1 LLPPPVCLEFDT
13 VAPPFVLA
21 LCFYFAFH
29 SSFHSLF
36 LRFVLGRSRYFLQ
49 WLLYFILIFSTLIN
63 APVFFSLL
71 SFSLRLFSF
80 LSSPFLTLLFIFFLF
95 LFLFSPVL
103 AIQNEVDA
111 RVATFRLADKDAEI
125 ARLRAEVSK
134 LCESEIES
142 RLDSERKIAELSDQL
157 QLASDTNAKENMR
170 LVATLGD
177 AVRQTA
183 SVRITLER
191 TQKSAAKHQQELN
204 AYITLAMCAVN
215 IGDVEPFRDVGIEGE
230 ELERIKAD
238 PKAMTKV
245 SKSRKERE

>member
-1 LLPPPVCLEFDT
+1 MP
-13 VAPPFVLA
+13 
-21 LCFYFAFH
+21 
-29 SSFHSLF
+29 SSSSLF
-36 LRFVLGRSRYFLQ
+36 
-49 WLLYFILIFSTLIN
+49 FSS
-63 APVFFSLL
+63 PFF
-71 SFSLRLFSF
+71 FSF
-80 LSSPFLTLLFIFFLF
+80 LCSPFLTLLFIFFLF
-95 LFLFSPVL
+95 FFFFLFSPVL
-103 AIQNEVDA
+103 AIQNEVEA
-111 RVATFRLADKDAEI
+111 RVATFQLADKDTEI
-125 ARLRAEVSK
+125 ARLRAEVLK
-134 LCESEIES
+134 LRESEINS
-142 RLDSERKIAELSDQL
+142 RLDSERKISSMAFSRDQADADSERRVNEARDEARKLSERKIAELSDQL

-170 LVATLGD
+170 LVATFGD

-183 SVRITLER
+183 SVRITLEK